1 MQPQPQN
8 KIEGAIMKSF
18 CKWILAGAL
27 MSLVLN
33 LSTPLFAATVVDEG
47 KLITD
52 LSSPNEQVVIKAL
65 MRLEKEYPT
74 STNAFPAMKKL
85 LTDPRSKVQRKAA
98 RVLGSLHAAVDDAD
112 LKNICSLLK
121 SADPKTVVDGL
132 MALRGL
138 KAAQAV
144 PEILPC
150 LKSSNSHVIRDACRT
165 LAVLAN
171 KDVIPSIEPLLT
183 HPDKAVQKDAQDAI
197 YALRAKA

>member
-1 MQPQPQN
+1 
-8 KIEGAIMKSF
+8 MKSL
-18 CKWILAGAL
+18 CRWILAGAL

-33 LSTPLFAATVVDEG
+33 TSTPLYAATADED
-47 KLITD
+47 KLIAD
-52 LSSPNEQVVIKAL
+52 LSSPNEQVVTKAL

-98 RVLGSLHAAVDDAD
+98 RILGSLHATVDDSD
-112 LKNICSLLK
+112 IKNICSLLK
-121 SADPKTVVDGL
+121 SGDPKTVVDGL

-150 LKSSNSHVIRDACRT
+150 LKSYDPHVIRDACRT

-197 YALRAKA
+197 YALRAKS